1 MSKLLNCFKAARP
14 SAFKTI
20 WWLTKIMTILS
31 FIIMLLQYF
40 GVIEWLSYWLTPI
53 FSHFGLPGEAALAY
67 VSGYFVNC
75 YSAIAVMTTLD
86 LGTRAATILS
96 VMVLCSHNMIVETTV
111 QHKTGSSVLRIVV
124 IRTLSAFVLAW
135 VLNKIMPGSFEA
147 SSISNIVQ
155 EKLTF
160 AIMLKDWFFRT
171 LKNVV
176 IMAVLVYLLS
186 VLQKILTE
194 YGIIEYISRF
204 LKPVMIFF
212 GLSPKTAF
220 LWLVSN
226 TLGLAYG
233 AGIMIEEAEK
243 GITTKEENDLLN
255 HHIGISHSNL
265 EDLLLFA
272 AVGGSFLWMLLS
284 RWAMSFLLV
293 WERRVFKSPSRRVT
307 ESLSHRVV
315 LSFIIREIIYKF
327 YNSNRD

>member
-1 MSKLLNCFKAARP
+1 MSRFVKCFREARP
-14 SAFKTI
+14 GAVKTI
-20 WWLTKIMTILS
+20 KWLSKIMVALS
-31 FIIMLLQYF
+31 FVIMLLQYF
-40 GVIEWLSYWLTPI
+40 GIIEWISYWLTPL

-86 LGTRAATILS
+86 LSTRAATILS

-111 QHKTGSSVLRIVV
+111 QHKTGSSVIRIVA
-124 IRTLSAFVLAW
+124 IRTISAFVLAW
-135 VLNKIMPGSFEA
+135 VLNKIMPGSFEP
-147 SSISNIVQ
+147 SDIGNSITEEIP
-155 EKLTF
+155 F
-160 AIMLKDWFFRT
+160 MIMLKEWFFRT
-171 LKNVV
+171 FKNVV

-272 AVGGSFLWMLLS
+272 TVGGSILWMLLS
-284 RWAMSFLLV
+284 RWTMSFILV
-293 WERRVFKSPSRRVT
+293 WERKIENSLRRKS
-307 ESLSHRVV
+307 
-315 LSFIIREIIYKF
+315 
-327 YNSNRD
+327 

>member
-1 MSKLLNCFKAARP
+1 MNSASKTQRFFNCFKSARP

-20 WWLTKIMTILS
+20 WWLTKIMTLLS
-31 FIIMLLQYF
+31 FAIMLLQYF
-40 GVIEWLSYWLTPI
+40 GVIEWISFWLTPI
-53 FSHFGLPGEAALAY
+53 FSHFGLPGEAALAF

-86 LGTRAATILS
+86 LSTRAATILS

-111 QHKTGSSVLRIVV
+111 QHKTGSSVARIVA
-124 IRTLSAFVLAW
+124 IRTLSAFILGW

-147 SSISNIVQ
+147 TSVTGNVQ
-155 EKLTF
+155 EQLTF
-160 AIMLKDWFFRT
+160 MIMLEDWFFRT
-171 LKNVV
+171 LKNVI
-176 IMAVLVYLLS
+176 IMVLLVYLLT

-233 AGIMIEEAEK
+233 AGIMIDEAEK

-265 EDLLLFA
+265 EDLLLFS
-272 AVGGSFLWMLLS
+272 AVGGAYLWMLLS
-284 RWAMSFLLV
+284 RWAMSLILV
-293 WERRVFKSPSRRVT
+293 WERKLEKS
-307 ESLSHRVV
+307 LK
-315 LSFIIREIIYKF
+315 LIKM
-327 YNSNRD
+327 

>member
-1 MSKLLNCFKAARP
+1 MTRFLNCVKSARP

-20 WWLTKIMTILS
+20 WWLAKIMTLVS
-31 FIIMLLQYF
+31 FVIMLLQYL
-40 GVIEWLSYWLTPI
+40 GVIEWISYWMTPL

-96 VMVLCSHNMIVETTV
+96 VMVLCSHNMFVETTV
-111 QHKTGSSVLRIVV
+111 QHKTGSSVARIVA
-124 IRTLSAFVLAW
+124 IRTLSAFILAW
-135 VLNKIMPGSFEA
+135 VLNKIMPGDFEI
-147 SSISNIVQ
+147 SSIYDNVQ

-160 AIMLKDWFFRT
+160 VTMLNDWFFRT
-171 LKNVV
+171 LKNVI
-176 IMAVLVYLLS
+176 IMTVLVYLLT

-212 GLSPKTAF
+212 GLSPRTAF

-243 GITTKEENDLLN
+243 GETTKEENDLLN

-272 AVGGSFLWMLLS
+272 AVGGAYLWMLLS
-284 RWAMSFLLV
+284 RWAMSWILV
-293 WERRVFKSPSRRVT
+293 WERRLENYLRR
-307 ESLSHRVV
+307 
-315 LSFIIREIIYKF
+315 
-327 YNSNRD
+327 

>member
-1 MSKLLNCFKAARP
+1 MSRFTNCIKTARP

-20 WWLTKIMTILS
+20 WWLTKIMVLLS
-31 FIIMLLQYF
+31 FAIMLLQYV
-40 GVIEWLSYWLTPI
+40 GVIEWISYWLTPI

-86 LGTRAATILS
+86 LSTRAATILS
-96 VMVLCSHNMIVETTV
+96 VMVLCSHNMILETTV
-111 QHKTGSSVLRIVV
+111 QHKTGSSVVKIVA
-124 IRTLSAFVLAW
+124 IRTLSAFILGW

-147 SSISNIVQ
+147 SSMTNNVQ
-155 EKLTF
+155 EELTF
-160 AIMLKDWFFRT
+160 MIMLKDWALRT
-171 LKNVV
+171 AKN
-176 IMAVLVYLLS
+176 IALMAVIVYLLT

-212 GLSPKTAF
+212 GLSPKCAF

-243 GITTKEENDLLN
+243 GETTKGDNDLLN
-255 HHIGISHSNL
+255 CHIGISHSNL
-265 EDLLLFA
+265 EDLLLFTA
-272 AVGGSFLWMLLS
+272 AGGAYLWMLLS
-284 RWAMSFLLV
+284 RWCMSLIWV
-293 WERRVFKSPSRRVT
+293 WFFRVFKIFKTTP
-307 ESLSHRVV
+307 
-315 LSFIIREIIYKF
+315 
-327 YNSNRD
+327 

>member
-1 MSKLLNCFKAARP
+1 MSRFLNCVKSARP

-20 WWLTKIMTILS
+20 WWLAKIMTLVS
-31 FIIMLLQYF
+31 FVIMLLQYL
-40 GVIEWLSYWLTPI
+40 GVIEWISYWMTPL

-86 LGTRAATILS
+86 IGTRAATILS
-96 VMVLCSHNMIVETTV
+96 VMVLCSHNMFVETTV
-111 QHKTGSSVLRIVV
+111 QHKTGSSVARIVA
-124 IRTLSAFVLAW
+124 IRTLSAFILAW
-135 VLNKIMPGSFEA
+135 VLNKIMPGSFET
-147 SSISNIVQ
+147 SSISDNVQ

-160 AIMLKDWFFRT
+160 VTMLNDWFFRT
-171 LKNVV
+171 LKNVI
-176 IMAVLVYLLS
+176 IMTVLVYLLT

-212 GLSPKTAF
+212 GLSPRTAF

-243 GITTKEENDLLN
+243 GETTKEENDLLN

-272 AVGGSFLWMLLS
+272 AVGGAYLWMLLS
-284 RWAMSFLLV
+284 RWAMSWILV
-293 WERRVFKSPSRRVT
+293 WERRLENYLRR
-307 ESLSHRVV
+307 
-315 LSFIIREIIYKF
+315 
-327 YNSNRD
+327 

>member
-1 MSKLLNCFKAARP
+1 MNSASKTQRFFNCFKSARP

-20 WWLTKIMTILS
+20 WWLTKIMTLLS
-31 FIIMLLQYF
+31 FAIMLLQYF
-40 GVIEWLSYWLTPI
+40 GVIEWISFWLTPI
-53 FSHFGLPGEAALAY
+53 FSHFGLPGEAALAF

-86 LGTRAATILS
+86 LSTRAATILS

-111 QHKTGSSVLRIVV
+111 QHKTGSSVARIVA
-124 IRTLSAFVLAW
+124 IRTLSAFILGW

-147 SSISNIVQ
+147 TSVTGNVQ
-155 EKLTF
+155 EQLTF
-160 AIMLKDWFFRT
+160 MIMLEDWFFRT
-171 LKNVV
+171 LKNVI
-176 IMAVLVYLLS
+176 IMALLVYLLT

-194 YGIIEYISRF
+194 YGVIEYISRF

-233 AGIMIEEAEK
+233 AGIMIDEAEK

-265 EDLLLFA
+265 EDLLLFS
-272 AVGGSFLWMLLS
+272 AVGGAYLWMLLS
-284 RWAMSFLLV
+284 RWAMSLILV
-293 WERRVFKSPSRRVT
+293 WERKLEKS
-307 ESLSHRVV
+307 LK
-315 LSFIIREIIYKF
+315 LIKM
-327 YNSNRD
+327 

>member
-1 MSKLLNCFKAARP
+1 MSRFLNCVKSARP
-14 SAFKTI
+14 SALKTI
-20 WWLTKIMTILS
+20 WWLAKIMTLVS
-31 FIIMLLQYF
+31 FVIMLLQYL
-40 GVIEWLSYWLTPI
+40 GVIEWISYWMTPL

-96 VMVLCSHNMIVETTV
+96 VMVLCSHNMFVETTV
-111 QHKTGSSVLRIVV
+111 QHKTGSSVARIVA
-124 IRTLSAFVLAW
+124 IRTLSAFILAW
-135 VLNKIMPGSFEA
+135 VLNKIMPGSFET
-147 SSISNIVQ
+147 SSISDNVQ

-160 AIMLKDWFFRT
+160 VTMLNDWFFRT
-171 LKNVV
+171 LKNVI
-176 IMAVLVYLLS
+176 IMTVLVYLLT

-212 GLSPKTAF
+212 GLSPRTAF

-243 GITTKEENDLLN
+243 GETTKEENDLLN

-272 AVGGSFLWMLLS
+272 AVGGAYLWMLLS
-284 RWAMSFLLV
+284 RWAMSWILV
-293 WERRVFKSPSRRVT
+293 WERRLENYLRR
-307 ESLSHRVV
+307 
-315 LSFIIREIIYKF
+315 
-327 YNSNRD
+327 